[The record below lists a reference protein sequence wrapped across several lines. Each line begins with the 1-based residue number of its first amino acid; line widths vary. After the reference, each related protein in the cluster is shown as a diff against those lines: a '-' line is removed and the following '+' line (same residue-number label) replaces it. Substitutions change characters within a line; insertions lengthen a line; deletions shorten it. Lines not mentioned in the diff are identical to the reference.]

1 MIGRRFFLGRAA
13 IGAAAAPALVKQA
26 EKRMLDGV
34 APSVDSTAI
43 PTPESRYGGPRAT
56 AGSADPALKLL
67 RKQAREQEERQ
78 GKVDRIRSR
87 TLMAM
92 RSWSPVYMEIHAMRV
107 SEENKSEL
115 QKIYDELRNLGG
127 EDAWY

>member
-1 MIGRRFFLGRAA
+1 MFTI
-13 IGAAAAPALVKQA
+13 Q
-26 EKRMLDGV
+26 
-34 APSVDSTAI
+34 
-43 PTPESRYGGPRAT
+43 
-56 AGSADPALKLL
+56 
-67 RKQAREQEERQ
+67 
-78 GKVDRIRSR
+78 
-87 TLMAM
+87 AM

>member
-13 IGAAAAPALVKQA
+13 VGAAAAPALVKQA
-26 EKRMLDGV
+26 ENRLADMV

-43 PTPESRYGGPRAT
+43 PAPENRYGGRL
-56 AGSADPALKLL
+56 GGVESIDPAIKLL

-78 GKVDRIRSR
+78 RRVDRIRSR
-87 TLMAM
+87 ALMAM

-115 QKIYDELRNLGG
+115 QKIYAELRNLGG

>member
-43 PTPESRYGGPRAT
+43 PTPENRYGGRLGGV
-56 AGSADPALKLL
+56 GSADPALKLL

-92 RSWSPVYMEIHAMRV
+92 RSWSPVYMEIHATRV
-107 SEENKSEL
+107 AEENKLEL

-127 EDAWY
+127 ENAWY

>member
-43 PTPESRYGGPRAT
+43 PAPGNRYGSRLGGV
-56 AGSADPALKLL
+56 GSTDPALKLL
-67 RKQAREQEERQ
+67 REQALEQEKLLR
-78 GKVDRIRSR
+78 KVDRIRSR